1 MKRLILISAI
11 AAALACTNA
20 NAKPGVNLARR
31 VLLGTNF
38 GKSLIS
44 SNSVRALNGLAGCCA
59 FGTAAAAC
67 EASSSN
73 SENGGDQNSKQDS
86 QENTSSADSEG
97 VVAPIGVATA
107 AAVAAIAHEMEADE
121 AETRVANIEAQ
132 KAAVEAQLAE
142 SKEEVTRIA
151 TELAESN
158 AAISTKTETADAESA
173 RISALE
179 AQLAES
185 RVYQAELEA
194 AKVAIQEAAKKQMEE
209 LQLQASKE
217 EAAKLAAAQEEAT
230 RQIEALKLQATE
242 DQKTA
247 INRALD
253 TAKAQEAV
261 ARANARKAAYAAAK
275 AAEEAKREAS
285 WSNRASKA
293 WNGSK
298 AQRLGS
304 ATLSLPGRACNAA
317 GNKLDQFNPGW
328 GTRIVNQMSSDLNN
342 ATGYFFKGING
353 IASTPNAV
361 KSGLSSGINKLRNLR
376 RPATP
381 VSTQSETK

>member
-142 SKEEVTRIA
+142 SKEE
-151 TELAESN
+151 L
-158 AAISTKTETADAESA
+158 
-173 RISALE
+173 
-179 AQLAES
+179 
-185 RVYQAELEA
+185 
-194 AKVAIQEAAKKQMEE
+194 KQI
-209 LQLQASKE
+209 
-217 EAAKLAAAQEEAT
+217 AAAQEEANQRLEAEKADMLAKEAARIAAMQEEANKLIVESNRQLEAAKAAAQKEAK
-230 RQIEALKLQATE
+230 RQIEAIQLQATE

-275 AAEEAKREAS
+275 AAEEAKKEAS
-285 WSNRASKA
+285 WSNRASRA

-298 AQRLGS
+298 AQRFGS

-328 GTRIVNQMSSDLNN
+328 GTRIVNQMSNDLNN